1 MVGIMKSQKYIVE
14 LREEE
19 RESLQKVAKSKSK
32 NVTEE
37 RKARAKIILCLDI
50 NGDKPLTPEQTAKKC
65 KVHRESVYRIR
76 KEFIAEGIE
85 RIILRKKRETPPVA
99 PKITG
104 ELEAHIIATAC
115 STAPEGKSRWTLQMI
130 ADKMILDGYVDYISD
145 VSIMN
150 TLKKH
155 NLNLT

>member
-1 MVGIMKSQKYIVE
+1 MVGIMKSQKYTVE
-14 LREEE
+14 LSENE
-19 RESLQKVAKSKSK
+19 RKSLQKVVKSKSQK
-32 NVTEE
+32 VSEE
-37 RKARAKIILCLDI
+37 RKTRAKIILCLDV

-85 RIILRKKRETPPVA
+85 RIIVRKKRETPPVE

-104 ELEAHIIATAC
+104 DIEAHIIATAC
-115 STAPEGKSRWTLQMI
+115 SAPPEGKSRWTLQMI
-130 ADKMILDGYVDYISD
+130 ADKIILDGHVDYISD
-145 VSIMN
+145 ISIMN

-155 NLNLT
+155 NLSLT

>member
-1 MVGIMKSQKYIVE
+1 MVGIMKAQKYTVE
-14 LREEE
+14 LGKDE
-19 RESLQKVAKSKSK
+19 RRSLQKVVKSKSK
-32 NVTEE
+32 KVSEE
-37 RKARAKIILCLDI
+37 RKTRAKIILCLDV
-50 NGDKPLTPEQTAKKC
+50 NSDKALTPEQTAKKC

-76 KEFIAEGIE
+76 KEYIEEGIE
-85 RIILRKKRETPPVA
+85 RIILRKKRETPPVE

-115 STAPEGKSRWTLQMI
+115 SAAPEGKSRWTLRMI
-130 ADKMILDGYVDYISD
+130 ADKMVLDGYIDCISD

-155 NLNLT
+155 NLSLI

>member
-1 MVGIMKSQKYIVE
+1 MRTQKYTVK
-14 LREEE
+14 LSKNE
-19 RESLQKVAKSKSK
+19 RNSLQKVVKSRSK
-32 NVTEE
+32 KVSEE
-37 RKARAKIILCLDI
+37 RKTRAKIILCLDVSG
-50 NGDKPLTPEQTAKKC
+50 NKSLTPEQTAKKC

-76 KEFIAEGIE
+76 KEFIVEGIE
-85 RIILRKKRETPPVA
+85 RIILRKKRETPPVE

-115 STAPEGKSRWTLQMI
+115 SAAPDGKSRWTLQMI
-130 ADKMILDGYVDYISD
+130 ANKMILEGHVDYISD

-155 NLNLT
+155 NLSLT

>member
-1 MVGIMKSQKYIVE
+1 M
-14 LREEE
+14 LF
-19 RESLQKVAKSKSK
+19 
-32 NVTEE
+32 
-37 RKARAKIILCLDI
+37 LDV

-76 KEFIAEGIE
+76 KEFIAKGIE
-85 RIILRKKRETPPVA
+85 CIVLRKKRETPPVEG
-99 PKITG
+99 KITG

-115 STAPEGKSRWTLQMI
+115 SSAPDGKSRWTLQMI
-130 ADKMILDGYVDYISD
+130 ANKMILDGYVDYISD

-155 NLNLT
+155 NLSLT